1 MDTSIFGLRFR
12 SNEDLLPTQEDLRAF
27 LDSPR
32 KEGRKERHGDDLA
45 AYRGVLEEVEA
56 FEAGRQHGGPQDFRR
71 MMVLGVFARSRFF
84 SSTLKSAVE
93 QFKYHTHSL
102 AAIDLRKPEAFI
114 RSAEDELTKLNPK
127 KKDDQAKIARLQTMA
142 DQRKKDLEGLISRRA
157 ALAKELHDIASYLYD
172 SLIRV
177 QKLCES
183 SIVLLVGF
191 QIGGEKQ
198 GELIEDIKAHYKDQ
212 IRDALQVGPVTKSYV
227 EELKAE
233 VATLSK
239 QLSHQVLEDTY
250 AMTRVYEA
258 IHDRAKTTAA
268 QLQGL
273 IRQVEAGRGRD
284 PEAEKAAFGRIE
296 QVLVGLVS
304 DCDFGLSQPAP
315 ESQEVLEKILA
326 DKRNEMLNHVFALL
340 ERGTA

>member
-1 MDTSIFGLRFR
+1 MDTTIFGLRFR
-12 SNEDLLPTQEDLRAF
+12 SNEDLLPTQEDLRVF
-27 LDSPR
+27 LESPR

-45 AYRGVLEEVEA
+45 AYRDVLAKVEA
-56 FEAGRQHGGPQDFRR
+56 FEAGGRHGGSETFRQK
-71 MMVLGVFARSRFF
+71 MVLGVFARSRFF

-93 QFKYHTHSL
+93 QFKYHSHAL
-102 AAIDLRKPEAFI
+102 ATVDPRKPGAFI
-114 RSAEDELTKLNPK
+114 RSAEEELAKLNPK
-127 KKDDQAKIARLQTMA
+127 KKDDQAKITRLQTMV
-142 DQRKKDLEGLISRRA
+142 DQRKKDLEGLSSRRT

-172 SLIRV
+172 NLIRI

-198 GELIEDIKAHYKDQ
+198 GQLIEDIKAHYKDQ
-212 IRDALQVGPVTKSYV
+212 IRDALQVGPVTKNYV
-227 EELKAE
+227 DELKAE
-233 VATLSK
+233 VLNLSK
-239 QLSHQVLEDTY
+239 QLSHQVLQDTY

-258 IHDRAKTTAA
+258 IHDRAKAVA
-268 QLQGL
+268 GQLQGQ
-273 IRQVEAGRGRD
+273 IRQVEAGRGKD
-284 PEAEKAAFGRIE
+284 PEAEKALFGRIE

-304 DCDFGLSQPAP
+304 DCDFGLSQPAAD
-315 ESQEVLEKILA
+315 QEGLEKILA